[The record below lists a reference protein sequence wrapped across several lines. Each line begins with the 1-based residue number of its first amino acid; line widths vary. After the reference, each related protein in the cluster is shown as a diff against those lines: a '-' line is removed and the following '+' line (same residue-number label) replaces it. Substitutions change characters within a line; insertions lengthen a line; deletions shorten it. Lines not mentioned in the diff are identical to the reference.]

1 MLFSGI
7 CYSSNENCHWNRKRG
22 PMTSGFLWVMR
33 NLICCSAWIGSK
45 LLLLILQPDL
55 FGCGCFISFPFLTIA
70 FLKSLLM
77 ISENQHKRN
86 QRFPKYVLLEHLWS
100 VLFLYLYYRSFLKM
114 QSAALIP
121 VQLRRTSID
130 SFLGHSCIRKAEENL
145 QSSFVAFISSI
156 LINSL

>member
-77 ISENQHKRN
+77 ISENQYKRK
-86 QRFPKYVLLEHLWS
+86 QHFPKYVLLEHLWS
-100 VLFLYLYYRSFLKM
+100 VLDRSFLKM

-130 SFLGHSCIRKAEENL
+130 SFLGHSCIGKAEENL
-145 QSSFVAFISSI
+145 QSSFVASISSI